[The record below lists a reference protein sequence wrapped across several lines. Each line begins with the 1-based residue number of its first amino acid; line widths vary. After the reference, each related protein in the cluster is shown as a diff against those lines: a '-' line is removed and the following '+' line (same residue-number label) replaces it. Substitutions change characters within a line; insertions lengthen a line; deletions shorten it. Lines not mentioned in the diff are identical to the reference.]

1 MAEKKK
7 ETLATA
13 AGIPVADNQ
22 NALTG
27 GERGPVLVQDWQLF
41 EKHAHF
47 NRERIPERISGDAD
61 RYDHRKGNDDYTQA
75 GNLFRLMSA
84 DQKRQLIQNIVGAMK
99 TVPREIQERQ
109 IAHFSKADPAYG
121 EGVAKGLGL
130 PTRQM
135 SS

>member
-7 ETLATA
+7 ETLTTA

-22 NALTG
+22 NALTA
-27 GERGPVLVQDWQLF
+27 GERGPVLLQDWQLF